1 MGRRAREFGKT
12 GIYHILFRGVNH
24 CHLFEEDA
32 DFEKFLS
39 AVKAVKAAMLFD
51 LYAYA
56 LMSNHVHLLI
66 REKSTGDIAVVMRKV
81 LTQYAGWFNRKYG
94 RSGALI
100 ANRYK
105 SECVEDESYLLTL
118 ARYIHQNPVKA
129 GAAGSPEAYRWSSY
143 AGYLGGGDNLTDTDF
158 VLSGISKDRESA
170 IADFAVF
177 HGKLDELEYA
187 PAEGKKKSEAM
198 LHREA
203 LGILGFEPNKAAGV
217 QKAERTAAIA
227 LLRANG
233 FSIRQVERLTGVPR
247 SIVGRC

>member
-1 MGRRAREFGKT
+1 MGRQAREFGKT

-24 CHLFEEDA
+24 CCLFEEDA
-32 DFEKFLS
+32 DFEKYLS
-39 AVKAVKAAMLFD
+39 AVKAVKATMSFD

-105 SECVEDESYLLTL
+105 SECVEDE
-118 ARYIHQNPVKA
+118 
-129 GAAGSPEAYRWSSY
+129 
-143 AGYLGGGDNLTDTDF
+143 
-158 VLSGISKDRESA
+158 
-170 IADFAVF
+170 
-177 HGKLDELEYA
+177 
-187 PAEGKKKSEAM
+187 
-198 LHREA
+198 
-203 LGILGFEPNKAAGV
+203 PNKAAGM
-217 QKAERTAAIA
+217 QKTERNAAIA

-233 FSIRQVERLTGVPR
+233 FSIRQAERLTGVPR
-247 SIVGRC
+247 GIVGRC